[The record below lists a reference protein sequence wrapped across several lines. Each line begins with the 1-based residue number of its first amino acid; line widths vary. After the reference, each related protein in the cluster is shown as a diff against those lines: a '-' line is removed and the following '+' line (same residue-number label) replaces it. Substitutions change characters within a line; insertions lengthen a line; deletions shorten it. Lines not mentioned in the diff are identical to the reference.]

1 MTIRIAVPRDGFVYV
16 LGPKRQVTGR
26 IPLRKGDGLVNFT
39 TTTVTVRRGASLL
52 VYGED
57 GALVSRLYRAP

>member
-16 LGPKRQVTGR
+16 LGPKRQVTAR
-26 IPLRKGDGLVNFT
+26 IPLHKGDGLVNFT
-39 TTTVTVRRGASLL
+39 PATVTVRRGASLL
-52 VYGED
+52 VYGEN